1 MVSCIGNIY
10 LAAFLCLG
18 VFSKASN
25 RSIKCTQHETPRWC
39 NQPGAGSP
47 TVQTPTSLSSLAFA
61 TSSGFAGRVSR
72 SPLAMVVSLKL
83 LDIWTEHDQLS
94 RWVLERTA
102 LEDSPL
108 PSWTRCGKQ
117 SLRQMSFTSLERR
130 RLHCHSGW
138 NVSSPSIVPA
148 LNCSDALYLATRG
161 SAKVLAREGEL
172 GLLEGGAVADFL
184 LVDMNGE

>member
-10 LAAFLCLG
+10 LVAFLCLG

-61 TSSGFAGRVSR
+61 TSNGFAGRVSR

-138 NVSSPSIVPA
+138 NVSFSVNCSPSIA
-148 LNCSDALYLATRG
+148 ATRCTWRPE
-161 SAKVLAREGEL
+161 AARK
-172 GLLEGGAVADFL
+172 FL
-184 LVDMNGE
+184 PGKASWACWRGKQSLTSSWSI